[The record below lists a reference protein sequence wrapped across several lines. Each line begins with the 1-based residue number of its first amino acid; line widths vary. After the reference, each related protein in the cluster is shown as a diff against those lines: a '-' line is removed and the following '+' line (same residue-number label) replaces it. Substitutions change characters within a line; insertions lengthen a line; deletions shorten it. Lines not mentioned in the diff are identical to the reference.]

1 MESRMVKDV
10 KLRQAGGSVSATLP
24 KDMVERLHL
33 EAGDRVLAVETEKGI
48 LLTPY
53 DPNIERALE
62 IAASAAKKYRNA
74 LRELAK

>member
-1 MESRMVKDV
+1 MVKDV

-24 KDMVERLHL
+24 KDMAERLHL
-33 EAGDRVLAVETEKGI
+33 TPGDRVLAIETHDGI

-53 DPNIERALE
+53 DPNIERALA
-62 IAASAAKKYRNA
+62 IASRAAKKYRNA

>member
-1 MESRMVKDV
+1 MTKEL

-24 KDMVERLHL
+24 KDMAARLHL
-33 EAGDRVLAVETEKGI
+33 GAGDRVLAVETERGI

-53 DPNIERALE
+53 EPDEEAALAIAGRA
-62 IAASAAKKYRNA
+62 ARKYRNA

>member
-1 MESRMVKDV
+1 MVKDL

-24 KDMVERLHL
+24 KEMVDRLHL
-33 EAGDRVLAVETEKGI
+33 TPGDRVLAIETDNGI

-53 DPNIERALE
+53 DPEVEQALA
-62 IAASAAKKYRNA
+62 IAGRAAKTYRNA

>member
-1 MESRMVKDV
+1 MVKDV
-10 KLRQAGGSVSATLP
+10 RLRQAGGSVSATLP

-33 EAGDRVLAVETEKGI
+33 ASGDRVLAIETEQGI

-62 IAASAAKKYRNA
+62 IASRVSKKHRNA